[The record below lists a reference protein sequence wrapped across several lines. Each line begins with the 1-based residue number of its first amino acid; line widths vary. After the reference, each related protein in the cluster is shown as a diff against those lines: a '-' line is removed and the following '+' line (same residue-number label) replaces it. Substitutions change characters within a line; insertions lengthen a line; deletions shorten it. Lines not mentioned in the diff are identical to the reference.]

1 MIKPR
6 IPSKSDLDSAWERV
20 RPHIHRTPLITSRLL
35 DQILGRPLFL
45 KAENLQRTGSFKIR
59 GALNMI
65 LSLSDKKVR
74 QGVVTYSSGNHAQ
87 AVALAASIRGIPA
100 TVVMPKDVPRV
111 KREATEGYG
120 AKVILGGETASDR
133 LLLAEK
139 FAKENG
145 SVMVPPYEGDLVIC
159 GQSTVGREILEDRP
173 TIKTIYAPIGG
184 GGLISGIALSA
195 RYYGSDIRVIGV
207 EPELA
212 ASMTNSLKAG
222 RVVRTLPGP
231 TIADGLKPDTPGEIN
246 LAIIQK
252 YVENV
257 VLVNERDIKEAL
269 ELIITRTKMLVEPSA
284 AVALAGAKRMGCEK
298 DGETACILSGG
309 NVSPTD
315 LKALLE

>member
-1 MIKPR
+1 MSKPR
-6 IPSKSDLDSAWERV
+6 IPSKSDLDMAWERIKFNV
-20 RPHIHRTPLITSRLL
+20 HRTPLITSRLL

-59 GALNMI
+59 GALNMV
-65 LSLSDKKVR
+65 LSLPNKKSR

-100 TVVMPKDVPRV
+100 TVIMPIDVPSV

-120 AKVILGGETASDR
+120 ARVILGGETASDR
-133 LLLAEK
+133 RLLAEK
-139 FAKENG
+139 FAKENDA
-145 SVMVPPYEGDLVIC
+145 VMVPPFEGDVVVS

-173 TIKTIYAPIGG
+173 TIKTIYVPIGG
-184 GGLISGIALSA
+184 GGLVSGIALSA
-195 RYYGSDIRVIGV
+195 RYYDSGVRVIGV
-207 EPELA
+207 EPKLA

-246 LAIIQK
+246 LTIIQK

-257 VLVNERDIKEAL
+257 VLVDERDIKEAL

-284 AVALAGAKRMGCEK
+284 AVALAGARRWGCEE

-315 LKALLE
+315 LKTLLE